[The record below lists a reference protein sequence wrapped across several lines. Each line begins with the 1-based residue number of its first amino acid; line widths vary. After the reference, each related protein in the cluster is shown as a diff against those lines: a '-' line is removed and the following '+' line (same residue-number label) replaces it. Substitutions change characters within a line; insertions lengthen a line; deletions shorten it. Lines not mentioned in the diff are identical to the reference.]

1 ARFRRRPVVAARA
14 PSPACCTTAAPIPD
28 SWSAPRTPASAPAA
42 AMTAKS
48 SGTRKRATTAVVTV
62 AATTPN
68 QCAPPVQPN
77 PTATR
82 ARKFTSA
89 TSPERYGGRNP
100 VPPAPDCSLGSPLI
114 RRAEMA
120 RKLFVGNLAYGVTE
134 DELREVFGA
143 IGACESV
150 SIVMD
155 RDTGQSR
162 GFGFV
167 TMASNDDADRA
178 KKQLDGT
185 DLKGRRLRVDD
196 ANDQSTRAS

>member
-1 ARFRRRPVVAARA
+1 
-14 PSPACCTTAAPIPD
+14 
-28 SWSAPRTPASAPAA
+28 
-42 AMTAKS
+42 
-48 SGTRKRATTAVVTV
+48 
-62 AATTPN
+62 
-68 QCAPPVQPN
+68 
-77 PTATR
+77 
-82 ARKFTSA
+82 
-89 TSPERYGGRNP
+89 
-100 VPPAPDCSLGSPLI
+100 
-114 RRAEMA
+114 MA
-120 RKLFVGNLAYGVTE
+120 RKLFVGNLAYGVSE

-143 IGACESV
+143 IGACEAV

-196 ANDQSTRAS
+196 ANDQSTRAPRAGAGRGPGGPRRHA